1 MSHEATNWA
10 FQQKGLNPAT
20 KILLLQLA
28 DRHNPDLGCFPSLK
42 RLCIDCEMTKPTVI
56 KHLNILRDRNL
67 ITINAAYNTKGGQ
80 TSNRYILHFENSSK
94 ENLPPPVK
102 KIIHPPV
109 KKIDTNLVS
118 INHVNNKYHRYI
130 GSDVSF
136 EDIWKKYPVKKAK
149 GSAKTSWS
157 KAIKKIQQ
165 KELID
170 KLIDYIES
178 VRTKDKKFIPHLST
192 WLNQERWDDELDN
205 PDGNIDQGFRDMVQ
219 EIARTI

>member
-1 MSHEATNWA
+1 
-10 FQQKGLNPAT
+10 
-20 KILLLQLA
+20 
-28 DRHNPDLGCFPSLK
+28 
-42 RLCIDCEMTKPTVI
+42 MTKPTVI

-136 EDIWKKYPVKKAK
+136 EDVWKKYPVKKAK

-157 KAIKKIQQ
+157 KAINT
-165 KELID
+165 
-170 KLIDYIES
+170 ES
-178 VRTKDKKFIPHLST
+178 LGQYFRAPTN
-192 WLNQERWDDELDN
+192 WQESNW
-205 PDGNIDQGFRDMVQ
+205 
-219 EIARTI
+219 